1 MHVLLTFK
9 VVSVVGL
16 LLGNISF
23 EITQPN
29 SKEDVAKFTLEIS
42 YRKELK
48 YNHLILCHSI
58 TKYIFS
64 EIYFQK
70 FYM

>member
-23 EITQPN
+23 KITQPN

-48 YNHLILCHSI
+48 HNHLILCHSI
-58 TKYIFS
+58 KKYIIS

>member
-42 YRKELK
+42 YQKELK

-64 EIYFQK
+64 ENYFQK